1 LYDTCTIRIVATD
14 KFSATVDAAL
24 LAEVRAH
31 AGPRGV
37 SAFVAEALRHELD
50 RVRLRE
56 LLDDLADELGPP
68 DDEMVGEAL
77 DTVGALVAAAGTESE
92 QSRAASA

>member
-1 LYDTCTIRIVATD
+1 MATD

>member
-1 LYDTCTIRIVATD
+1 VATD

>member
-1 LYDTCTIRIVATD
+1 MITIVGTD

-24 LAEVRAH
+24 LAQVRAQ
-31 AGPRGV
+31 AGPRGL

-56 LLDDLADELGPP
+56 LLDELAEQLGPP
-68 DDEMVGEAL
+68 DEAMVTEAVQEL
-77 DTVGALVAAAGTESE
+77 TALVHRVRTAELPE
-92 QSRAASA
+92 QQRATAP

>member
-1 LYDTCTIRIVATD
+1 MPTD
-14 KFSATVDAAL
+14 KFSATVDARL
-24 LAEVRAH
+24 LAEVRAQ

-56 LLDDLADELGPP
+56 LLDELAVELGPP
-68 DDEMVGEAL
+68 DEKLVSEAVEAIHGVMTNPA
-77 DTVGALVAAAGTESE
+77 DHVES
-92 QSRAASA
+92 A

>member
-1 LYDTCTIRIVATD
+1 MATD
-14 KFSATVDAAL
+14 KFSATVDAEL

-37 SAFVAEALRHELD
+37 SAFVSQALQHELD

-56 LLDDLADELGPP
+56 LLDDLSVELGPP
-68 DDEMVGEAL
+68 DEQMVAQ
-77 DTVGALVAAAGTESE
+77 AAAALQGVLLERG
-92 QSRAASA
+92 SRAESA